1 MKAVEGS
8 LKKRVGRGEGEG
20 EIHKEQQRIWAKLLP
35 CVAHRRGLGRDLWP
49 SQSLTS

>member
-1 MKAVEGS
+1 MKAAEGS
-8 LKKRVGRGEGEG
+8 LKKGQGGGEGER

-35 CVAHRRGLGRDLWP
+35 CVVHRHGLGRDLWP

>member
-8 LKKRVGRGEGEG
+8 LKKGWGGGEE
-20 EIHKEQQRIWAKLLP
+20 EIHKEQQRIWTKLLP
-35 CVAHRRGLGRDLWP
+35 CVVQRHSLGRDLWP